1 MKSKEATI
9 RRNLDA
15 EERINRNREINE
27 RVLMVKLLFLIE
39 ICTGGRL
46 NSTQTTKS
54 PKKF

>member
-39 ICTGGRL
+39 IWTGGRL
-46 NSTQTTKS
+46 NSTQTTKN